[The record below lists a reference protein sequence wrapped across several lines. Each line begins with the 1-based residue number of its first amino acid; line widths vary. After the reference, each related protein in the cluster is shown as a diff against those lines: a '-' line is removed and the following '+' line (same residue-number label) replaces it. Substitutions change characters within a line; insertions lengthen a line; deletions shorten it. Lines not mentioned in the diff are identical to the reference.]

1 MKRFFLFGL
10 LFCSVALYADDCSDA
25 LNEAKNLYNAGNY
38 SKAKSLF
45 NYVASECGANY
56 GDATTWSKKCTEKLT
71 PRLTV
76 SRTNISV
83 GASSG
88 TTSITV
94 TSNREWKLQNTNS
107 NMYAVSKN
115 GNSVT
120 INYYANSV
128 ASSRSDYFDI
138 VTEDGSKS
146 VRVRINQSA
155 APVTLSV
162 SKTSISCS
170 ASGTTEYLTVNC
182 NQAWEIQYPS
192 GDMYST
198 TRNGN
203 TVTVTINR
211 NTSTASRTNYF
222 NIKSTDGSKVVKIS
236 LSQTDGDS
244 YATIEKVWVDHNVYE
259 NGQKGMRIHVKFDAY
274 NVLNHSVKVCVY
286 FHYSDGGNALKGIRG
301 SGYCTSDGS
310 VTVQSA
316 SKATYTNTT
325 WSDFTLFMPYQK
337 LNMQAGCKDVSLEG
351 RVGILDNTTDK
362 WLTTKHKKFSFTFS
376 N

>member
-1 MKRFFLFGL
+1 MRRITSFLFIFSCL
-10 LFCSVALYADDCSDA
+10 LVFVVPVFADDCSDA

-38 SKAKSLF
+38 SKAKELF
-45 NYVASECGANY
+45 DYVASECGANY
-56 GDATTWSKKCTEKLT
+56 GDATAWSKKCK
-71 PRLTV
+71 
-76 SRTNISV
+76 
-83 GASSG
+83 
-88 TTSITV
+88 
-94 TSNREWKLQNTNS
+94 
-107 NMYAVSKN
+107 YAV
-115 GNSVT
+115 
-120 INYYANSV
+120 IN
-128 ASSRSDYFDI
+128 DI
-138 VTEDGSKS
+138 T
-146 VRVRINQSA
+146 
-155 APVTLSV
+155 
-162 SKTSISCS
+162 
-170 ASGTTEYLTVNC
+170 
-182 NQAWEIQYPS
+182 
-192 GDMYST
+192 
-198 TRNGN
+198 
-203 TVTVTINR
+203 
-211 NTSTASRTNYF
+211 
-222 NIKSTDGSKVVKIS
+222 
-236 LSQTDGDS
+236 
-244 YATIEKVWVDHNVYE
+244 VDHNVYQ